1 MFGDSTTSKRY
12 NLTLSVNARNLF
24 NHENF
29 GTPVGNLNSPLFG
42 RSNSLGGG
50 FGGGR
55 GGGEGGTGAG
65 NRRIE
70 MRLMLTF

>member
-1 MFGDSTTSKRY
+1 MFGDSSTNKRY
-12 NLTLSVNARNLF
+12 NLTASINARNLF

-29 GTPVGNLNSPLFG
+29 GTPVGNLSSPLFG
-42 RSNSLGGG
+42 RSNSLGG
-50 FGGGR
+50 FGGGP
-55 GGGEGGTGAG
+55 GGGGGSGAG